1 MLFNSYI
8 FVFLF
13 LPITL
18 LFWYGL
24 NRLGLP
30 RAAQAALAVL
40 SLVFY
45 GYEKP
50 AYVLLILGSVLGN
63 WCISGAIARVDAG
76 AESGLPGHRT
86 GTPGHRAGLPGH
98 RAGTPG
104 HRAGTLLGVLGIALN
119 LGLLFYF
126 KYYDFFLKNIN
137 RVTGAEFALKHIALP
152 LGISFFT
159 FQQISFMADRMRR
172 MAPHYALPDYLNFVT
187 FFPQLVAGPIVNHG
201 DLAPQFAE
209 IGKRGSAQGRKLFDS
224 QQMQKGLCLF
234 AAGLAKKVLL
244 ADKLGVFVDYGYGH
258 VAGLDAVAAFAVMLA
273 YTFQIYF
280 DFSGYSDMAV
290 GLGWMFGIRLPRNFD
305 SPYRAHSVGEFWN
318 RWHMTLN
325 AFFTRYVYIP
335 LGGSRH
341 GMIKKLRNI
350 MIVFLLS
357 GIWHG
362 AAWSFVLWGAA
373 HGLML
378 CLENLPAVERIPDRL
393 RWFVTFL
400 FVNLA
405 WVLFRSGSLDGAL
418 QFYRRLFSFTYG
430 GSIWELAKQVQASW
444 NYPLQRIT
452 ERLFGAAALPVL
464 FLVLFVLLLVAAA
477 ALCCGRN
484 AYDMIAEREPKDRLV
499 WGLAALFALSVFSF
513 SGVTAFLYFNF

>member
-1 MLFNSYI
+1 MLFNSYV

-13 LPITL
+13 LPVTL
-18 LFWYGL
+18 LLWYGL
-24 NRLGLP
+24 NRLGLS

-50 AYVLLILGSVLGN
+50 VYVLLILGSVLGN
-63 WCISGAIARVDAG
+63 WCISKAIARVDAG
-76 AESGLPGHRT
+76 RESDLSRY
-86 GTPGHRAGLPGH
+86 RV
-98 RAGTPG
+98 
-104 HRAGTLLGVLGIALN
+104 GTLLGVLGIGLN

-126 KYYDFFLKNIN
+126 KYYDFFVGNLN
-137 RVTGAEFALKHIALP
+137 RLPGVELALKHIALP

-172 MAPHYALPDYLNFVT
+172 TAPHYALPDYLNFVT

-201 DLAPQFAE
+201 ELAPQFEE
-209 IGKRGSAQGRKLFDS
+209 IGAGARVRERKLFDAG
-224 QQMQKGLCLF
+224 QVQKGLCLF

-244 ADKLGVFVDYGYGH
+244 ADKLGVLVDYGYGH
-258 VAGLDAVAAFAVMLA
+258 MTGLDAVGAFMVMLA

-335 LGGSRH
+335 LGGSRR
-341 GMIKKLRNI
+341 GMTKKLRNI

-378 CLENLPAVERIPDRL
+378 CLENLPAVERLSRRL
-393 RWFVTFL
+393 RWFATFL

-405 WVLFRSGSLDGAL
+405 WVLFRSGSLGGAV
-418 QFYRRLFSFTYG
+418 QFYRRLFSFTYN
-430 GSIWELAKQVQASW
+430 GSVWKLTEQIRASW
-444 NYPLQRIT
+444 NYPLQRIA
-452 ERLFGAAALPVL
+452 ERMFGAEALPVL
-464 FLVLFVLLLVAAA
+464 FLVLSVLLLLAAA

-484 AYDMIAEREPKDRLV
+484 AYDVITEREVSGWQV
-499 WGLAALFALSVFSF
+499 WGLTALFALSVFSF